1 MSVVPPRLA
10 WFPLSRFFW
19 LSGFWFPGFLDFVYW
34 FSGPGFWFL
43 VSWLPVFLV
52 SGVVCRFPGCWVSW
66 LLGYWFSD
74 LLVSW
79 GPGFVVFPFARSK
92 EAWARGPRGPGNLG
106 LLGLYTGPRQLCKTG
121 FLRDPEPINPASK
134 AVGNPGPAQWEGIPG
149 NLPSEGH

>member
-1 MSVVPPRLA
+1 MLGFWLPGCLVCLLRDFVVFSLRVGLPGFLMSVVPPRLA

-34 FSGPGFWFL
+34 CSGPGFWFL

-106 LLGLYTGPRQLCKTG
+106 LLGL
-121 FLRDPEPINPASK
+121 
-134 AVGNPGPAQWEGIPG
+134 
-149 NLPSEGH
+149 